1 MYKFDLPLD
10 TREANA
16 IARRRNCEE
25 QRKSRIFD
33 ARTRQ
38 IGKSKHNF
46 KINKLSQGGG
56 PYLIEKENANSR
68 PLLVHCTR
76 PQETKLNTAGVQK
89 QLGLLYLND
98 YH

>member
-33 ARTRQ
+33 AQTRQ
-38 IGKSKHNF
+38 IGLFQSSRSFYNPRNIPKQTISPNSIISNIQFYSKA
-46 KINKLSQGGG
+46 KLRIQSMIGDS
-56 PYLIEKENANSR
+56 A
-68 PLLVHCTR
+68 
-76 PQETKLNTAGVQK
+76 
-89 QLGLLYLND
+89 
-98 YH
+98 